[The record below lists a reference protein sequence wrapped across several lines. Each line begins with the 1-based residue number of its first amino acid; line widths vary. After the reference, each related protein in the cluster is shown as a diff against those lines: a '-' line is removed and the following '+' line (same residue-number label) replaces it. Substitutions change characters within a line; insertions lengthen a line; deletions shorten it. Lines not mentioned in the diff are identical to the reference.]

1 MIITTDPSVARLA
14 AAWERVHPTSPA
26 DEAVP
31 LVLDCARRL
40 AADPGGD
47 EARIWV
53 SGLVAMSG
61 YLAWRPEEEAERAA
75 LDALR
80 AAVEALGSRTC
91 SHDGHPYE
99 AGMDSLEDEVWNGET
114 GLLTGLLTGRLAAP
128 DADADSESDSDS
140 ESGSDTESDSDV
152 AAVDPER
159 VLCPGNV
166 AGWARLAADVIAP
179 LTVRRIPVGA
189 PGYHHSRISTLS
201 GIVNDY
207 PYGDP
212 HEDLKGEAAR
222 LPSRPTRGVLAGY
235 LVTMNATCWYAT
247 SERITDRSVLDAM
260 VKGIE
265 EALPLLEDRPCTH
278 APGEH
283 PDTDDPDYASQ
294 VGYFL
299 RSPGGRAEIAEYYGW
314 NEEDEADQED
324 EPLDGWV
331 CPAFLRDL
339 AEDTLLELASGLKA
353 FEPADA
359 GAAAT

>member
-14 AAWERVHPTSPA
+14 ADWERIRPTSPA

-40 AADPGGD
+40 AADPGGE

-75 LDALR
+75 LGALR
-80 AAVEALGSRTC
+80 AAIEALGSRTC

-99 AGMDSLEDEVWNGET
+99 AGMDSLEDEIWNGDT
-114 GLLTGLLTGRLAAP
+114 GLLTGGPAAP
-128 DADADSESDSDS
+128 DA
-140 ESGSDTESDSDV
+140 GTETS
-152 AAVDPER
+152 APAPTATATGPEQ

-189 PGYHHSRISTLS
+189 PKYHHSCISTLS

-212 HEDLKGEAAR
+212 HEDLKDEAAR

-260 VKGIE
+260 IKGIE

-283 PDTDDPDYASQ
+283 PDTGDPDYASQ

-339 AEDTLLELASGLKA
+339 AEDTLLELASGLRA
-353 FEPADA
+353 FEQADA
-359 GAAAT
+359 EVPAT